1 LINKKN
7 KLLKKSAYV
16 EMDGFVFTGFPDAST
31 GLPDASTGLPDA
43 STVEFPDASVEPE
56 NMLPILPNTPP
67 DVFPD
72 GSVVVFPD
80 GSVEPENMLPKIPD
94 PDVFPDGSVVV
105 FPDGSEE
112 NGDERL
118 NASLF
123 DENNAL
129 IGVDPFKND
138 FIVILFQ

>member
-16 EMDGFVFTGFPDAST
+16 EIDGFVFTGFPDAST
-31 GLPDASTGLPDA
+31 GLPDASTGLPDT
-43 STVEFPDASVEPE
+43 STVEFPDA
-56 NMLPILPNTPP
+56 
-67 DVFPD
+67 
-72 GSVVVFPD
+72 
-80 GSVEPENMLPKIPD
+80 SVEPENMLPKIPD

>member
-31 GLPDASTGLPDA
+31 GLPDASTELPDASTGLPDASTGLPDA
-43 STVEFPDASVEPE
+43 STVE
-56 NMLPILPNTPP
+56 
-67 DVFPD
+67 
-72 GSVVVFPD
+72 FPD

-129 IGVDPFKND
+129 IGVAPFKND

>member
-1 LINKKN
+1 
-7 KLLKKSAYV
+7 
-16 EMDGFVFTGFPDAST
+16 MDGFVFTGF
-31 GLPDASTGLPDA
+31 PDASTGLPDA

-67 DVFPD
+67 DVLFPDASVELPD
-72 GSVVVFPD
+72 GSVEP
-80 GSVEPENMLPKIPD
+80 EPENMLPKIPD

-123 DENNAL
+123 DENNVL